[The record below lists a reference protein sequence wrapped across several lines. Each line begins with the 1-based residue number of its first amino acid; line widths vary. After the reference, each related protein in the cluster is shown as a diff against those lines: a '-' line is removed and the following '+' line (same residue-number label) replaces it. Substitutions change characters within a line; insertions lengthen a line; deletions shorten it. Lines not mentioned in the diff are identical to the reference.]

1 MGSVI
6 SFVQWHRRPLIAPLL
21 EYDEIDFRDMLPD
34 PALLPVRGVLERDA
48 VQGYAAGQMHVA
60 EVVAGPA
67 LDGDEIF
74 L

>member
-34 PALLPVRGVLERDA
+34 PAPRPVQGVLERDA
-48 VQGYAAGQMHVA
+48 VQGYAAGQMRVA
-60 EVVAGPA
+60 VVVVAPA
-67 LDGDEIF
+67 LDDDEIF

>member
-6 SFVQWHRRPLIAPLL
+6 SCVQWHRRPLIAPLL

-34 PALLPVRGVLERDA
+34 PAVQGVLERDA
-48 VQGYAAGQMHVA
+48 VQGYAAGQMRVA
-60 EVVAGPA
+60 VVVVAPA
-67 LDGDEIF
+67 LDDDEIF